1 MVQFLIVVHT
11 LVSLLLIG
19 VILMQSGQGGLNAM
33 MGGAANSML
42 GSSGANDFIMKLE
55 HGYQT
60 YLINNGDN
68 LSGGQRYRVDMA
80 RALLSDA
87 PILILDEPT
96 SALDYENKTYFID
109 NLKTIKAD
117 TRKIILV
124 ITHDFSIM
132 PIFDSIVLMN
142 DGELASQSNHNDLLE
157 NNEWYRDG
165 FQNSNGG
172 KIES

>member
-1 MVQFLIVVHT
+1 MTYIEAIKYLGEKYGVEINEYEIDNSVSSEKD
-11 LVSLLLIG
+11 SLLI
-19 VILMQSGQGGLNAM
+19 ILNKSK
-33 MGGAANSML
+33 
-42 GSSGANDFIMKLE
+42 DF
-55 HGYQT
+55 
-60 YLINNGDN
+60 
-68 LSGGQRYRVDMA
+68 
-80 RALLSDA
+80 
-87 PILILDEPT
+87 
-96 SALDYENKTYFID
+96 FID

-142 DGELASQSNHNDLLE
+142 DGGLASQSNHNDLLE

-165 FQNSNGG
+165 FQNSNVS